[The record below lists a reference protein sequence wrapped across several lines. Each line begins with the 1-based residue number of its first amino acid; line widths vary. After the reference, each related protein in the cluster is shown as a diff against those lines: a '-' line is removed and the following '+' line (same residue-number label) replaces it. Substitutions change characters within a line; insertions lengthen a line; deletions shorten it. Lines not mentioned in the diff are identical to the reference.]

1 MSATVL
7 AGSSSSG
14 ASGIAAASAT
24 RQERALSDGEMQPI
38 AAQTEGALRRAHG
51 GGGDV
56 QPLSHP
62 HPLPEEP
69 LRRALAL
76 TARRVPIAQW
86 LPKYS
91 RVDAYGDVLGGLT
104 VSVVLIPQAI
114 AYALLVE
121 ISPVHGLYTSFMPLI
136 VHAVFTTSRQM
147 CIGPFALVSLVVASI
162 VSDIVPR
169 PEGELSPDALA
180 AYKRAYL
187 DAVLFLSVISGL
199 IQVAMGSA
207 GLGIISSFLADPCIK
222 GFTTAVALIIMAS
235 QLKYLLGVNIPRA
248 SLPETLYLAA
258 EILVTGKTR
267 WWAVLVTVASFALMY
282 AMKNGGRRFC
292 PKVPLFEQ
300 LVAVIAFTLL
310 MYLVPWLEEQGVRVI
325 GELPAGPPPVRVPP
339 FPATMQ
345 MLGRFVQGGAVCAF
359 TSFLVSMSMAR
370 VFATKHG
377 YAVDANQELVA
388 LGMANIVGGMF
399 GAYPVSGSFS
409 RTAVL
414 SSLGGRTPIHGWVQ
428 AGIILLVLIA
438 LTPLFRTLP
447 FAVLAA
453 IIFTAL
459 QSLVEFSSARA
470 LWRSSRPD
478 FVLWVVAFVATAVF
492 DVQIGLLLSIAASL
506 GTLVWRTSRPR
517 WLVLGRLP
525 GTDVFRDVT
534 RYPSARRIE
543 GVLIFRFDAPL
554 HFANAEYF
562 DTSLRTRVEAMDV
575 AEEALTHVVL
585 DCSSI
590 HTLDSSAHTVLRKL
604 ITDMHK
610 RNVAFLIANSRA
622 PFREALVKYGTYDE
636 LIGEDNMFL
645 SVLAAVETG
654 CARPLQLPEPAA
666 DGGGGGSS
674 HARRS
679 GASAATAGTAGIE
692 EGDELET
699 HDVGVAPGQ
708 YAGGAPVPLSRIY
721 VDPSGQQ
728 RPVAEMRSARE

>member
-1 MSATVL
+1 M
-7 AGSSSSG
+7 
-14 ASGIAAASAT
+14 
-24 RQERALSDGEMQPI
+24 
-38 AAQTEGALRRAHG
+38 
-51 GGGDV
+51 
-56 QPLSHP
+56 
-62 HPLPEEP
+62 
-69 LRRALAL
+69 
-76 TARRVPIAQW
+76 
-86 LPKYS
+86 
-91 RVDAYGDVLGGLT
+91 
-104 VSVVLIPQAI
+104 
-114 AYALLVE
+114 
-121 ISPVHGLYTSFMPLI
+121 
-136 VHAVFTTSRQM
+136 
-147 CIGPFALVSLVVASI
+147 
-162 VSDIVPR
+162 
-169 PEGELSPDALA
+169 
-180 AYKRAYL
+180 
-187 DAVLFLSVISGL
+187 
-199 IQVAMGSA
+199 
-207 GLGIISSFLADPCIK
+207 
-222 GFTTAVALIIMAS
+222 
-235 QLKYLLGVNIPRA
+235 
-248 SLPETLYLAA
+248 
-258 EILVTGKTR
+258 
-267 WWAVLVTVASFALMY
+267 
-282 AMKNGGRRFC
+282 
-292 PKVPLFEQ
+292 
-300 LVAVIAFTLL
+300 
-310 MYLVPWLEEQGVRVI
+310 
-325 GELPAGPPPVRVPP
+325 
-339 FPATMQ
+339 
-345 MLGRFVQGGAVCAF
+345 
-359 TSFLVSMSMAR
+359 
-370 VFATKHG
+370 
-377 YAVDANQELVA
+377 
-388 LGMANIVGGMF
+388 
-399 GAYPVSGSFS
+399 
-409 RTAVL
+409 
-414 SSLGGRTPIHGWVQ
+414 
-428 AGIILLVLIA
+428 
-438 LTPLFRTLP
+438 
-447 FAVLAA
+447 
-453 IIFTAL
+453 
-459 QSLVEFSSARA
+459 
-470 LWRSSRPD
+470 
-478 FVLWVVAFVATAVF
+478 LWVVAFVATAVF